1 MSLLKPVPGL
11 VVRYGFL
18 WSSEADQGA
27 VDPSK
32 YRPCVI
38 VLAAIEGADGRI
50 RVRVAPITHAP
61 KTPETGLAVPKKLAR
76 HLGFDDGESW
86 ISLRETNEF
95 FWPGVDLM
103 TVNKANRGVWSYGVL
118 PVDFFD
124 LLKRQLRDTL
134 ARRNT
139 FRMD

>member
-1 MSLLKPVPGL
+1 MSLPRPVPGL

-18 WSSEADQGA
+18 WSNEADQGA
-27 VDPSK
+27 VDSSK

-38 VLAAIEGADGRI
+38 VLAVTEGGDGKI
-50 RVRVAPITHAP
+50 RVRVAPITHTP
-61 KTPETGLAVPKKLAR
+61 KTPETGVAVPEKLAR
-76 HLGFDDGESW
+76 HLGFDDHESW

-103 TVNKANRGVWSYGVL
+103 PVNRASRGVWTYGIL

-124 LLKRQLRDTL
+124 LLKQQMKNTL
-134 ARRNT
+134 AQRNT
-139 FRMD
+139 FRLD